1 MRIPLILILNIMLML
16 IIFQS
21 CSKNSNEI
29 PIIIEEPKETTTVE
43 QLCEG
48 NQKLGWNLVE
58 KEILAN
64 KDQNV
69 VISPLSIQIALQMA
83 LNGAKGVTQDEILNV
98 LGCENCDPLSIN
110 EQTKVLTQILSLQS
124 GEPTLSVSN
133 GFFYDD
139 KKLTLNPTSSL
150 KDYECAFQTSDFK
163 NENSSL
169 DLINTWVKNKTNG
182 KIDKIITEIKDED
195 IAFLI
200 NALYFKAS
208 WTAAFPDHS
217 SSRRDFTTSKG
228 IKSEIDFMGTD
239 RQIPH
244 YRENNQMVV
253 DLPFQDS
260 TYSFSLISL
269 ENSSKVLSL
278 ELYKSLISKLKYDRG
293 IVNIPKLKI
302 TYENDIIKS
311 LQSLGMIT
319 AFQENKA
326 DFTRMGSAKY
336 PFFINQIKHKVAL
349 DLDEK
354 GVEGAAV
361 TSISFGVT
369 EAPPSLTFDRP
380 FYVVLRHIQTN
391 AIIFVG
397 KINDPSQ

>member
-1 MRIPLILILNIMLML
+1 M
-16 IIFQS
+16 
-21 CSKNSNEI
+21 
-29 PIIIEEPKETTTVE
+29 
-43 QLCEG
+43 
-48 NQKLGWNLVE
+48 
-58 KEILAN
+58 
-64 KDQNV
+64 
-69 VISPLSIQIALQMA
+69 
-83 LNGAKGVTQDEILNV
+83 
-98 LGCENCDPLSIN
+98 
-110 EQTKVLTQILSLQS
+110 
-124 GEPTLSVSN
+124 
-133 GFFYDD
+133 
-139 KKLTLNPTSSL
+139 
-150 KDYECAFQTSDFK
+150 
-163 NENSSL
+163 
-169 DLINTWVKNKTNG
+169 
-182 KIDKIITEIKDED
+182 
-195 IAFLI
+195 
-200 NALYFKAS
+200 
-208 WTAAFPDHS
+208 
-217 SSRRDFTTSKG
+217 
-228 IKSEIDFMGTD
+228 
-239 RQIPH
+239 
-244 YRENNQMVV
+244 
-253 DLPFQDS
+253 
-260 TYSFSLISL
+260 
-269 ENSSKVLSL
+269 
-278 ELYKSLISKLKYDRG
+278 ISKLKYDRG